1 MKGSEGNGRMKGE
14 VGMGLLEKRWRRQV
28 EDKTEEAIEL
38 VGGSLQKLNWV
49 NSDGLSSPRTVDLL
63 G

>member
-1 MKGSEGNGRMKGE
+1 MKGE

-49 NSDGLSSPRTVDLL
+49 NSDGLSSPGTVDLL